1 MTNLPEPAGH
11 RDLRVSDADRE
22 RAAEALRIAAGDGRI
37 TFEEL
42 DERLSSAYAARTY
55 GELAVVTA
63 DLPGPGRPAPGALP
77 DSPAPFPAG
86 RIGGSPGAGASVAVL
101 SGVERKGPWVVPP
114 EHTAV
119 AILGGIQL
127 DLREARFSQAE
138 VTIRA
143 FTFMGGIDVIV
154 PEDIEVEISG
164 FGFMGAVDHQASG
177 PGAPGSPRVK
187 VVGCACM
194 GAVSVQRKPPR
205 QAKKP
210 KLGSQPPGE
219 IGGGPPP
226 ASD

>member
-1 MTNLPEPAGH
+1 M
-11 RDLRVSDADRE
+11 
-22 RAAEALRIAAGDGRI
+22 
-37 TFEEL
+37 
-42 DERLSSAYAARTY
+42 
-55 GELAVVTA
+55 VTA
-63 DLPGPGRPAPGALP
+63 DLPAAGGPAPGGLTDA
-77 DSPAPFPAG
+77 PARFPAG
-86 RIGGSPGAGASVAVL
+86 RIGGSPGAGASVAIL

-154 PEDIEVEISG
+154 PTDIEVEVSG

-177 PGAPGSPRVK
+177 PGAPGAPRVK

-194 GAVSVQRKPPR
+194 GAVSVQRKPP
-205 QAKKP
+205 KP
-210 KLGSQPPGE
+210 PKTRKLDSQPPGE
-219 IGGGPPP
+219 IDGGPP
-226 ASD
+226 SISG